1 MASVDT
7 FIFQFKGIFKSTCK
21 VDIKWFPFDNQT
33 CTLKFGTWTYT
44 EELVNLTISQVDAGN
59 SSYQVQYLLIRRT
72 G

>member
-1 MASVDT
+1 MYT
-7 FIFQFKGIFKSTCK
+7 FTLHSNYKGIFKSTCK

-59 SSYQVQYLLIRRT
+59 SSYQVQYLLML
-72 G
+72 